1 MALVVKNL
9 PANARD
15 IRNASS
21 ILGLG
26 RPSGGGNDNALQYS
40 CLEDPTDR
48 EAWWTTVYR
57 VGSQRVRHDWRDLA
71 RMHTMIDI
79 IRLDTICWC
88 LVAQSCLNLL
98 QPRDCSLPGSSVC
111 GIFQARILETVAI
124 SLSRGSSQPRDWTH
138 ISCTGS
144 RFFTTEPPETLFIQ
158 PLKSLKEI
166 TWVDIFVLSV
176 LLIKLDCFKRV

>member
-1 MALVVKNL
+1 MWKTQIWSLGWKDPLEKGRATH
-9 PANARD
+9 
-15 IRNASS
+15 SS
-21 ILGLG
+21 IPAWRIPRTEGSEPVHGVTKSQTWLKRLSTYAHNDRHNQTRYYLLMFSCSVVSEPFAAQGL
-26 RPSGGGNDNALQYS
+26 
-40 CLEDPTDR
+40 
-48 EAWWTTVYR
+48 
-57 VGSQRVRHDWRDLA
+57 
-71 RMHTMIDI
+71 
-79 IRLDTICWC
+79 
-88 LVAQSCLNLL
+88 
-98 QPRDCSLPGSSVC
+98 SLPGSSVR
-111 GIFQARILETVAI
+111 GIFQARILERVAI